1 MYKTKYEKLKAQ
13 LAEINVYEKDASV
26 LRMLEIA
33 RQIYNTKLDI
43 MSGHVLIRVG
53 GELSALYVSFG
64 NKHAQAR
71 AEHEITEN
79 TYKQV
84 LNNVQQSYLDEDSK
98 YKVTEAKNLASK
110 AMEVEAEDVV
120 LKEAVYKQWE
130 NVMDTCKTLI
140 MFIQSALATKKSESF
155 ISKGMH
161 DNNNQN

>member
-1 MYKTKYEKLKAQ
+1 MYQTKYQKLKED
-13 LAEINVYEKDASV
+13 LAKISVYENDAGV
-26 LRMLEIA
+26 KRMLDIA
-33 RQIYNTKLDI
+33 REIYSQKLDI
-43 MSGHVLIRVG
+43 MSGHVLIRLG
-53 GELSALYVSFG
+53 GELSGLYISFG

-71 AEHEITEN
+71 ADHEITEN

>member
-33 RQIYNTKLDI
+33 RQIYSTKLDI

-71 AEHEITEN
+71 ADHEITEN

-84 LNNVQQSYLDEDSK
+84 LNNVQQGYLDGDSK

-110 AMEVEAEDVV
+110 DMEVEAEDVV

-140 MFIQSALATKKSESF
+140 MFIQSALASKKSEAF
-155 ISKGMH
+155 INKDLS
-161 DNNNQN
+161 NNQGQ

>member
-1 MYKTKYEKLKAQ
+1 MYKTKYEKLKSQ

-33 RQIYNTKLDI
+33 RQIYSTKLDI

-71 AEHEITEN
+71 ADHEITEN

-84 LNNVQQSYLDEDSK
+84 LQNVQQGYLDGDSK

-110 AMEVEAEDVV
+110 DMEVEAEDVV

-140 MFIQSALATKKSESF
+140 MFIQSALASKKSEAF
-155 ISKGMH
+155 INKDLS
-161 DNNNQN
+161 NNQGQ

>member
-1 MYKTKYEKLKAQ
+1 MYQTKYQKLKED
-13 LAEINVYEKDASV
+13 LAKISVYDNDKGV

-33 RQIYNTKLDI
+33 RNLYSAKLDL
-43 MSGHVLIRVG
+43 MSGDVLIRAG
-53 GELSALYVSFG
+53 GELAGLYISFG

-79 TYKQV
+79 VFKQV
-84 LNNVQQSYLDEDSK
+84 LQLTQQNYLKKNET
-98 YKVTEAKNLASK
+98 YKVTEAKNLAGK
-110 AMEVEAEDVV
+110 DLEAEADDVV

-155 ISKGMH
+155 INKGMH
-161 DNNNQN
+161 DNNNQQ

>member
-33 RQIYNTKLDI
+33 RQIYSTKLDI

-71 AEHEITEN
+71 ADHEITEN

-84 LNNVQQSYLDEDSK
+84 LNNVQQGYLDGDSK

-110 AMEVEAEDVV
+110 DMEVEAEDVV

-140 MFIQSALATKKSESF
+140 MFIQSALASKKSEAF
-155 ISKGMH
+155 IKRI
-161 DNNNQN
+161 